1 MNDEQITAVA
11 REYAEEKCGK
21 ENASPMYFSRE
32 KNEMEEKLRWL
43 SRRYCLVEKSK
54 VTDLCRLTL
63 EHGSSVDYGLI
74 DGLTDIVCDIFSEQ
88 YHQVAYRLDNPEIA
102 KEPNEILTSSDK
114 LTLGKQD
121 DSTKPTESKSM
132 QLSDVKAKIDAWMVD
147 HTDEEVYEALK
158 KYGAIEDVEEAMIQ
172 GWVARDMNGDLVCC
186 AGSKPFKEEKMPFW
200 RVDFRNFIEC
210 IPNDLFPDLTWDND
224 PIEVELIIK
233 RKKK

>member
-1 MNDEQITAVA
+1 MDISIKEIVLPEGWEIDKIENNKIILKESKKELPKTWEECANILSVGTVEAAEGKCELEKRRPQNIYAKNSIAMRIGINFGSVHRLKSLFLEIT
-11 REYAEEKCGK
+11 
-21 ENASPMYFSRE
+21 
-32 KNEMEEKLRWL
+32 
-43 SRRYCLVEKSK
+43 
-54 VTDLCRLTL
+54 
-63 EHGSSVDYGLI
+63 
-74 DGLTDIVCDIFSEQ
+74 
-88 YHQVAYRLDNPEIA
+88 

-186 AGSKPFKEEKMPFW
+186 AGSKPYKEENIPFW
-200 RVDFRNFIEC
+200 KVDFRNFIEC
-210 IPNDLFPDLTWDND
+210 IPNDLFPELTWESE
-224 PIEVELIIK
+224 PEEVELIIK
-233 RKKK
+233 RKKNG